1 MRHMRKKNP
10 LLVVLLC
17 SGIVLPY
24 HVASGEEQGLSG
36 IKVRSTS
43 RSPIND
49 VALQPGGI
57 LSGQVVDAQGLP
69 SAGLDLRVW
78 QGNEPVAE
86 SRTDEKGNFRVT
98 LKQGGVYRICTEIGV
113 TTLRVWQPGTEPPQA
128 SSRALIVNDAN
139 VFRAQWNPTQALF
152 THPGIAIGIG
162 ALLIAIPLILHNN
175 RADRES
181 PAS

>member
-1 MRHMRKKNP
+1 MRKKNP
-10 LLVVLLC
+10 LLVILLC
-17 SGIVLPY
+17 SVVILPC
-24 HVASGEEQGLSG
+24 HAANAEEKGPSGN
-36 IKVRSTS
+36 KVRSMS

-78 QGNEPVAE
+78 RGNEPVAE
-86 SRTDEKGNFRVT
+86 SRTDEKGDFEVT
-98 LKQGGVYRICTEIGV
+98 LKQGGVYRVCTEIGV
-113 TTLRVWQPGTEPPQA
+113 VTLRVWQPGTAPPQA

-162 ALLIAIPLILHNN
+162 ALLIAIPIILHNN